1 MAKSAVAVSGAP
13 AADLP
18 FQENLRA
25 LGVTP
30 LLKTALT
37 PPPDTQLTSPEH
49 LPALAGAAVDAM
61 SSIPELDAFIALTRN
76 RKLATCYRHILAP
89 HFHFARFLS
98 TLFKMWAEASTKV
111 RYDNGRPDSQLCPLT
126 TLPLPWRALILG
138 RAFGWWFFVPF
149 SLHMHPG
156 LPLCL
161 SQLTKKSSKSRKTDL
176 RA

>member
-1 MAKSAVAVSGAP
+1 MAKSVVAVSGAP

-25 LGVTP
+25 LGITP

-37 PPPDTQLTSPEH
+37 SPDTQLTSPEH

-61 SSIPELDAFIALTRN
+61 STIPELDAFIALTRN

-98 TLFKMWAEASTKV
+98 TL
-111 RYDNGRPDSQLCPLT
+111 
-126 TLPLPWRALILG
+126 PLPWRALILG
-138 RAFGWWFFVPF
+138 TAFGWWFSVPF

-161 SQLTKKSSKSRKTDL
+161 SQLTKKNRLNNVKPT
-176 RA
+176 